1 MNSRTLGGD
10 KPTKLNLQS
19 MSSSLEV
26 LERGLSEYHGRHD
39 ATKAAYEKARDE
51 LRRRE
56 GMVSELRELY
66 LTSVLPVLEEG
77 LRKLFVNEKAW
88 AIQDDV
94 VVATEKP
101 EGWWHVQVYV
111 TDPSALVELRPSS
124 AAPLQP
130 GSSPAPTLQW
140 SVVGGGSMPTFRP
153 THSGDRIIVA
163 DGLLER
169 WPHPVTAVLD
179 ACLLKGEVSFNVFTG
194 EMSGPVVRMH
204 PDREAGLR
212 SGSKK

>member
-1 MNSRTLGGD
+1 MTSPSLGGD
-10 KPTKLNLQS
+10 KPAKLNLQN

-26 LERGLSEYHGRHD
+26 LESRLSDFQGRHD
-39 ATKAAYEKARDE
+39 AAKAAYEKTREE
-51 LRRRE
+51 LMRRE
-56 GMVSELRELY
+56 NMISELRSLY

-77 LRKLFVNEKAW
+77 LRKLFVNEKTW
-88 AIQDDV
+88 VIQDDV

-111 TDPSALVELRPSS
+111 VDPSAFVDLRLTP

-130 GSSPAPTLQW
+130 GTSPAPTLQW
-140 SVVGGGSMPTFRP
+140 SVVGEGSMPSFRP
-153 THSGDRIIVA
+153 STEGDRVIVA

-169 WPHPVTAVLD
+169 WPHAVTAVLD

-194 EMSGPVVRMH
+194 EMSRPVVRMH
-204 PDREAGLR
+204 PQREANLR
-212 SGSKK
+212 LSSK